1 MSFLPNLFLL
11 SQFQHAR
18 LLVTSTV
25 LGFLCIQLPQCELLP
40 SWASVMLD
48 FHLAGAG
55 LMLLHPDYIQVMAAD
70 MLEKCVISSVLSCH
84 SKDLKCCT
92 RVTAQLQFSF
102 IQPSQ
107 RKYTLKA

>member
-1 MSFLPNLFLL
+1 MSFLLNLFLL

-18 LLVTSTV
+18 LLVTSAV

-40 SWASVMLD
+40 SWASVMLG
-48 FHLAGAG
+48 FHLSGAE
-55 LMLLHPDYIQVMAAD
+55 LVLLHPDYIQVMAAD

-102 IQPSQ
+102 IRPSK
-107 RKYTLKA
+107 RKYTL